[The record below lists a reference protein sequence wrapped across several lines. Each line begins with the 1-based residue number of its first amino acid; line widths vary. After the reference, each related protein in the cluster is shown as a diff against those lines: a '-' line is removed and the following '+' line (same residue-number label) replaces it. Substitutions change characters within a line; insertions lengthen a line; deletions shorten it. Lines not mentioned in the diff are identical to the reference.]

1 MSVRKVP
8 PGLPTVAQPD
18 RHRRFWVAITGAMGG
33 VAVVTTA
40 VPFVATLTP
49 SERATAAGGGP
60 SWSICPTFRPVR
72 PRPSRGA
79 ASRSGWSAERRP
91 CWPRCKGMTRNGSI
105 RRRHATSSPP
115 LPATTPVPSSRTFSW
130 RSASAPTWVAR
141 RTARPPARPAPACRP
156 TDRPGGYLCPCHG
169 STFDA
174 AGRVFKNKPA
184 PTNLEVSPHALWL
197 CQRDTDRHRQRH
209 GLTTRPHHQTPNHEA
224 TPWVFRTEATKPTS
238 SSTRP

>member
-49 SERATAAGGGP
+49 SERATAAGGAVVVDLSDIQAGATQTVAWRGKP
-60 SWSICPTFRPVR
+60 VWVVRRTPAMLAALQGHDQERVDPT
-72 PRPSRGA
+72 
-79 ASRSGWSAERRP
+79 SARDQQ
-91 CWPRCKGMTRNGSI
+91 
-105 RRRHATSSPP
+105 
-115 LPATTPVPSSRTFSW
+115 PA
-130 RSASAPTWVAR
+130 VAR
-141 RTARPPARPAPACRP
+141 NHTRSIKPDLFVALGICTHLGCSPNRAPACAASP
-156 TDRPGGYLCPCHG
+156 SLPADRPGGYLCPCHG